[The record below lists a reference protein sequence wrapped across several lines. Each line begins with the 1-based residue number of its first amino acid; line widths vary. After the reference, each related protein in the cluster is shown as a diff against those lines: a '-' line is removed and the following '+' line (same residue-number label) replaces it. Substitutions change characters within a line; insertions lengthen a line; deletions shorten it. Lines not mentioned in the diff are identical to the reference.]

1 VADDDQ
7 DEASKTEDPT
17 PKRMRDAREKGDVP
31 ISREINNWFTL
42 LGFAIFVAFFLGI
55 MANDLFETGR
65 FFFQNAH
72 VLFFDA
78 PDASVHFWQT
88 SWQFMLIVAIP
99 FGMAILFAIAGGVL
113 QNGLIFTTEPMK
125 PKLSKINP
133 VQGFKRLFSMRS
145 LIEFAKSVF
154 KLVLITG
161 AIAIVIIPAMDRV
174 PRMVDEPS
182 IVMAQELLE
191 DALIVIIVVLALLTV
206 IAFLDLMYQRYEH
219 NKKLRMTKQ
228 QVRDEYKQTEGD
240 PQIKARLRQIRQQRA
255 RARMMQNVP
264 EADVVV
270 TNPTHFAVALKYDQG
285 SMQAPKV
292 TAKGADLVAK
302 KIREVAEE
310 NDVPIVENKPLA
322 RALYDTVDLDD
333 EVPQEH
339 YQAVAEVISY
349 VMRLKEGVK
358 AAYKN

>member
-1 VADDDQ
+1 MADDDQ

-17 PKRMRDAREKGDVP
+17 AKRMRDAREKGDVP
-31 ISREINNWFTL
+31 LSREVNNWFVL
-42 LGFAIFVAFFLGI
+42 LGFAIFVAFFMSFLAI
-55 MANDLFETGR
+55 DALDTGR
-65 FFFQNAH
+65 YYFQNAH
-72 VLFFDA
+72 LLYFNQSDTFVQ
-78 PDASVHFWQT
+78 FWQ
-88 SWQFMLIVAIP
+88 SAWHIMLLLALP
-99 FGMAILFAIAGGVL
+99 FGMAVVFAIIGGVL
-113 QNGLIFTTEPMK
+113 QNGLIFTAEPMK

-133 VQGFKRLFSMRS
+133 IEGFKRLFSMRS
-145 LIEFAKSVF
+145 LVEFAKSVF
-154 KLVLITG
+154 KLGLITG
-161 AIAIVIIPAMDRV
+161 AIAIVFIPTIDRM
-174 PRMVDEPS
+174 PRMVDEPTM
-182 IVMAQELLE
+182 VMVQDLLE
-191 DALIVIIVVLALLTV
+191 SALLVILVVLALLTA
-206 IAFLDLMYQRYEH
+206 IAFLDFMYQRYEH

-240 PQIKARLRQIRQQRA
+240 PQIKAKLRQIRQQRA

-302 KIREVAEE
+302 RIREVAEE

-322 RALYDTVDLDD
+322 RALFDTVDLEE

-349 VMRLKEGVK
+349 VMRLKNGVNE
-358 AAYKN
+358 AYKR